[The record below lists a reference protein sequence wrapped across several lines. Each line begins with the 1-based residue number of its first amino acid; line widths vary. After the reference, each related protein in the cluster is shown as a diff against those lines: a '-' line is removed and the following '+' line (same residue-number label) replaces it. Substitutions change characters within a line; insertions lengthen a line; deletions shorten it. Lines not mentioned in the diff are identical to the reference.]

1 MSTTQPP
8 RDIGLGSEYAAR
20 LQHVTVDEGAL
31 AACTIFPRDLDEN
44 AMATQWITASGD
56 SFVSLSERR

>member
-8 RDIGLGSEYAAR
+8 RDLGPGSDHTAR
-20 LQHVTVDEGAL
+20 FQHVTVDEGDL
-31 AACTIFPRDLDEN
+31 AACTIFPREMDEN

-56 SFVSLSERR
+56 SFVSLRECR